1 MRRPF
6 ALAAP
11 FLLAASALL
20 GQGASPDEQARG
32 LLEDGRAYRRDGKL
46 KQALDNFNT
55 IVTGFPNT
63 EYVDDALLEIGRY
76 QWEVEGNA
84 DKAREAF
91 ELVTKRYPQSDGA
104 PGAYCYLG
112 LLTLERANGP
122 AELDDALAQFTRV
135 QRLYPRSEW
144 VSRAL
149 YGTALVHRKA
159 GRLAEAVE
167 AARRVALE
175 YPSSEAAPAAQFQ
188 IGQALALMGEPRSA
202 MEEFQRIRNRFP
214 ASEWAPKALD
224 RITALY
230 RLYGGARPGFVLD
243 PAFNP
248 GTGDVLKDVRAI
260 LMTPART
267 LWIASDK
274 VKGVVPVG
282 PDGKLGA
289 SLSGADLQSLS
300 LTPNGELVV
309 AARLAVRFGP
319 RDLKSFSVPT
329 DKPGVTEPLERIE
342 AAVVTPGG
350 LTLIADDKRKRV
362 CRFDAKGQFQGPFPD
377 AKERQIARMA
387 VDGEGAITVL
397 DRDQKA
403 VQVYDE
409 AGKLLR
415 SVAARGT
422 GWELKKP
429 VDVAVDPF
437 RNIYVADEEG
447 FVYLFSPQGQ
457 LMATISG
464 ELRKPR
470 ALTIDP
476 AGAVLVYD
484 EKQERVLRYR

>member
-1 MRRPF
+1 VGRV
-6 ALAAP
+6 LASLAG
-11 FLLAASALL
+11 LLIAGATVAA
-20 GQGASPDEQARG
+20 QQTSPEEQAHG
-32 LLEDGRAYRRDGKL
+32 LLEDGRNYRRDGKV

-55 IVTGFPNT
+55 IVTGFANT
-63 EYVDDALLEIGRY
+63 ESVDDALLEIGRY
-76 QWEVEGNA
+76 QMEVEGSA

-104 PGAYCYLG
+104 PGAYYYLG
-112 LLTLERANGP
+112 LLTLDHAGTS
-122 AELDDALAQFTRV
+122 AELDDALAQFVRV

-149 YGTALVHRKA
+149 YGTALAQRKA
-159 GRLAEAVE
+159 GRLPEAVE

-188 IGQALALMGEPRSA
+188 IGHALALMGEPRQA
-202 MEEFQRIRNRFP
+202 MEEFQRIRSRFP
-214 ASEWAPKALD
+214 ASEWAPRALD

-230 RLYGGARPGFVLD
+230 RLYGGSK
-243 PAFNP
+243 PAFTLDAGFNA
-248 GTGDVLKDVRAI
+248 GSGDVLKDVRAI
-260 LMTPART
+260 LMTPAGT

-274 VKGVVPVG
+274 LKAVVPVG

-289 SLSGADLQSLS
+289 SLGGADLQSLS
-300 LTPNGELVV
+300 LTPAGDLVV
-309 AARLAVRFGP
+309 AARMAVRVGP
-319 RDLKSFSVPT
+319 RDIKSYSVPT
-329 DKPGVTEPLERIE
+329 DKPGVTEPLEKIE

-350 LTLIADDKRKRV
+350 VTLIADDKRKRV
-362 CRFDAKGQFQGPFPD
+362 WRFDAKGQSQGPFPD
-377 AKERQIARMA
+377 AKERQVARMA
-387 VDGEGAITVL
+387 IDSEGGIAVL
-397 DRDQKA
+397 DREQRM

-409 AGKLLR
+409 GGKLLR

-422 GWELKKP
+422 GWELKRP
-429 VDVAVDPF
+429 VDVAVDAF

-457 LMATISG
+457 LLASISG

-476 AGAVLVYD
+476 AGAILVYD
-484 EKQERVLRYR
+484 EKHEKVLRYK

>member
-1 MRRPF
+1 VRRVLV
-6 ALAAP
+6 LAAP
-11 FLLAASALL
+11 LVLAASALL
-20 GQGASPDEQARG
+20 AQATSPEEQARG

-46 KQALDNFNT
+46 KQALDNFNM

-76 QWEVEGNA
+76 QLEVEGNA
-84 DKAREAF
+84 DRAREAF

-104 PGAYCYLG
+104 PGAYYYLG
-112 LLTLERANGP
+112 LLTLERASGS

-149 YGTALVHRKA
+149 YGAALVHRKA
-159 GRLAEAVE
+159 GRLPEAVE
-167 AARRVALE
+167 SARRVALE

-188 IGQALALMGEPRSA
+188 IGHALALMGEPRPA
-202 MEEFQRIRNRFP
+202 MEELQRIRSRFP

-230 RLYGGARPGFVLD
+230 RLYGGAKPVFTLD
-243 PAFNP
+243 PAFNA
-248 GTGDVLKDVRAI
+248 GAGDVLKDVRAI

-282 PDGKLGA
+282 PDGKVGA
-289 SLSGADLQSLS
+289 SLTGADLQSLS
-300 LTPNGELVV
+300 LTPAGELVV
-309 AARLAVRFGP
+309 AARLAVRVGP
-319 RDLKSFSVPT
+319 RDIRSYSVPT
-329 DKPGVTEPLERIE
+329 DKPGVTEPLEKIA
-342 AAVVTPGG
+342 AAVVTAGG
-350 LTLIADDKRKRV
+350 VTLIADEKRKRV
-362 CRFDAKGQFQGPFPD
+362 CRFDAKGQFQGAFPD
-377 AKERQIARMA
+377 PKEHQIARMA
-387 VDGEGAITVL
+387 VDSEGGITVL
-397 DRDQKA
+397 DREQKA

-415 SVAARGT
+415 SVATRGP

-429 VDVAVDPF
+429 IDVAVDPF
-437 RNIYVADEEG
+437 RNTYVAEEEG
-447 FVYLFSPQGQ
+447 LVYIFSQQGQ